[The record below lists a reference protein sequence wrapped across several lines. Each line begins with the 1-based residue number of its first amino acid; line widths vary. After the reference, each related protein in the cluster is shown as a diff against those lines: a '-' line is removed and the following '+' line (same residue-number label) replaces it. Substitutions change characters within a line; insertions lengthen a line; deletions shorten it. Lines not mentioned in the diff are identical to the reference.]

1 MLKVSQMPNNC
12 GFLEKIWKRREKEGA
27 KKGEK
32 HGGRKKGEGWKAT
45 LWEGVFR
52 VSGGCKRG
60 LGWVGHSVS
69 CDTKYDTIKLFN

>member
-32 HGGRKKGEGWKAT
+32 HGGRKKGESHHEIEKQG
-45 LWEGVFR
+45 EE
-52 VSGGCKRG
+52 
-60 LGWVGHSVS
+60 
-69 CDTKYDTIKLFN
+69 